1 MKFYFI
7 SGIPGSGKSTAS
19 KILAKQLDIY
29 HALSTDCIRAMIQRY
44 HTQEDCPVLFES
56 TYNAYKHA
64 PEGTENPV
72 LWGFFK
78 QAELLKPA
86 IKGLF
91 KRQVD
96 EKEDLVLEG
105 VHLVPGYYH
114 VPKEVEFHHILLVM
128 TDREKYRNQILCQN
142 RDGAE
147 EKAKAIDYCLEFQ
160 DFLIERAKEFNKFHE
175 ETQGKNSRDS
185 RPVTIIE
192 NNGTIEELIDQ
203 ILTKTNLRNR
213 TSGDRK

>member
-19 KILAKQLDIY
+19 KILAKQLGIY
-29 HALSTDCIRAMIQRY
+29 HALGTDSIRAMVQRY
-44 HTQEDCPVLFES
+44 FEKEDCPVLFES
-56 TYNAYKHA
+56 SYNAYKHA
-64 PEGTENPV
+64 PDGTENPV

-86 IKGLF
+86 IKGIF
-91 KRQVD
+91 KRQVA
-96 EKEDLVLEG
+96 ENEDLILEG

-114 VPKEVEFHHILLVM
+114 VPEEVEFHHILIVI
-128 TDREKYRNQILCQN
+128 TDREKYRNQILSQG
-142 RDGAE
+142 RGGAE

-160 DFLIERAKEFNKFHE
+160 DFLIERAKEFNNFHE
-175 ETQGKNSRDS
+175 ETHGKNSRDS

-192 NNGTIEELIDQ
+192 NNGTIEDLVDE
-203 ILTKTNLRNR
+203 ILTKTNLKNK
-213 TSGDRK
+213 TSGDNQ